1 MPMDDRL
8 TAFSRKPGTS
18 GLPPRGSASR
28 CVTEMVESSWRG
40 IGGTAGSVA
49 GRPVRTRRDGAWTP
63 AVLRICWTT
72 YDVGAILPEVI
83 GTVDGNA
90 MAKSWKQIKA
100 KSRHKL
106 TSEQGVEDR
115 AWVERE
121 LLEMSLRELREMAG
135 RNQVDV
141 AAAVE

>member
-1 MPMDDRL
+1 MPMPDRL
-8 TAFSRKPGTS
+8 TACPRRPGTR

-49 GRPVRTRRDGAWTP
+49 GRPVRIRRDGAWAP

-90 MAKSWKQIKA
+90 VAEAWKQNKA
-100 KSRHKL
+100 KRRH
-106 TSEQGVEDR
+106 
-115 AWVERE
+115 
-121 LLEMSLRELREMAG
+121 
-135 RNQVDV
+135 
-141 AAAVE
+141 